1 MTTSIIKAAQGAADW
16 LAKAVKAGTMNN
28 PIPYGLLKSCID
40 KRIEWATKDGVT
52 LDPDKLEQLIRQ
64 QLQTVGIQAMPNK
77 FRKPQQQQ
85 QVDTLF
91 NNQGNPSTMANLLP
105 SLYSKVVIQR
115 SDENGTARLF
125 KWLVSVLDRAEQDNS
140 DSICF
145 TAQFERR

>member
-1 MTTSIIKAAQGAADW
+1 MATSIIKEAQGAAEW

-28 PIPYGLLKSCID
+28 PIPYGLLKACID
-40 KRIEWATKDGVT
+40 NRIGWAKDRGVT

-64 QLQTVGIQAMPNK
+64 QLQTVGIQAMANK

-91 NNQGNPSTMANLLP
+91 NNQDNPSTMANLLP

-115 SDENGTARLF
+115 SDENGTAQLF
-125 KWLVSVLDRAEQDNS
+125 KWLCSVLDRAEQDNT

>member
-64 QLQTVGIQAMPNK
+64 QLQTVSIQVMPNM

-85 QVDTLF
+85 
-91 NNQGNPSTMANLLP
+91 NELLKDN
-105 SLYSKVVIQR
+105 SYSKVVIQR

-125 KWLVSVLDRAEQDNS
+125 KWLGSVLDRAEQDNS

>member
-52 LDPDKLEQLIRQ
+52 LDPEKLEQLIRQ
-64 QLQTVGIQAMPNK
+64 QLQTVSIQVMPNM

-85 QVDTLF
+85 
-91 NNQGNPSTMANLLP
+91 NELLKDN
-105 SLYSKVVIQR
+105 SYSKVVIQR

-125 KWLVSVLDRAEQDNS
+125 KWLGSVLDRAEQDNS